1 MRIARFSRERWG
13 IKSKERGE
21 REREMMSL
29 MEPSCAAMIWCW
41 SFFDSASWVWKSV
54 RPHRS
59 AYERQKGR
67 KYKMKKQ
74 MSVERLE
81 HSRRSWQCRASTLL
95 LLRCDNETL
104 SLSCFTFRTLAW
116 VDQRWRSRRWIL
128 DFRPRQTKPSS
139 QFKCVLSFFT
149 AVMSAG
155 WKALQHSMIFNMSRV
170 QGCSKAAF
178 FFCYIRIN
186 VNGLLK
192 EVSLPSLRS
201 SFMLFVV
208 FPFLQLK

>member
-1 MRIARFSRERWG
+1 MRDEVLNQKKEGRERERW
-13 IKSKERGE
+13 
-21 REREMMSL
+21 
-29 MEPSCAAMIWCW
+29 CHWW
-41 SFFDSASWVWKSV
+41 SPAVLRWFGVGAFFDSASWVWKSV

-59 AYERQKGR
+59 VYERQKGR

-74 MSVERLE
+74 MSAERLE

-116 VDQRWRSRRWIL
+116 VDQRWRSRCWIL

-139 QFKCVLSFFT
+139 QFKCVLSFFYSCYVCRLKSFT
-149 AVMSAG
+149 AFNDF
-155 WKALQHSMIFNMSRV
+155 QHVRV

-178 FFCYIRIN
+178 FFVI
-186 VNGLLK
+186 L
-192 EVSLPSLRS
+192 E
-201 SFMLFVV
+201 
-208 FPFLQLK
+208 

>member
-13 IKSKERGE
+13 IKSKERVE

-74 MSVERLE
+74 MSAERLE

-104 SLSCFTFRTLAW
+104 SLSCFTFRTLELIRDGEA
-116 VDQRWRSRRWIL
+116 DAGSLTSDHSRRS
-128 DFRPRQTKPSS
+128 PRLNLN
-139 QFKCVLSFFT
+139 VLFLFFQLLCLRAEKLYSIQWFST
-149 AVMSAG
+149 C
-155 WKALQHSMIFNMSRV
+155 QE
-170 QGCSKAAF
+170 SKVVPKLCF
-178 FFCYIRIN
+178 FF
-186 VNGLLK
+186 
-192 EVSLPSLRS
+192 
-201 SFMLFVV
+201 VV
-208 FPFLQLK
+208 ILE